1 VSAVTVRKS
10 SGRAAIDQ
18 SAARAVRSA
27 APFPPL
33 PNDYREDSL
42 DVTIDFTVER
52 E

>member
-1 VSAVTVRKS
+1 VTVRKS
-10 SGRAAIDQ
+10 SGRSTIDQ
-18 SAARAVRSA
+18 SAAKAVRNS

-33 PNDYREDSL
+33 PDDYRDDRL